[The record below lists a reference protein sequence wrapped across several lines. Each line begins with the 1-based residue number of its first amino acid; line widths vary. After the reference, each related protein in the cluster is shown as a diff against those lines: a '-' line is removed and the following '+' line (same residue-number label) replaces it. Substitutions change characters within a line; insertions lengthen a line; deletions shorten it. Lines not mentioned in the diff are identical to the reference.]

1 MSENL
6 LTLCP
11 APPDW
16 RLPWH
21 HMISSFN
28 WLNTLADCPQ
38 DPIHHAEG
46 DVLTHTRMVCEALI
60 ALPAWRNLPDDQ
72 RQILFAAAVLHDI
85 GKPDRTRIEEDGS
98 ITSRGHSRRG
108 EVLARGLLW
117 RMEISFAAREQICAL
132 IRFHQAPY
140 FLIERNDPVRLAVEI
155 SQTVNCSHL
164 AVLAEAD
171 VRGRLCADQQRLL
184 DNVAMFAIHC
194 QELGLL
200 NRPHAFESDHQRVLY
215 FLDKRRHLN
224 TPAYPSFRTQVVMM
238 AGLPGTGKD
247 DYIRKTLPDWP
258 VVSLDDLRDEMG
270 VSPDDNQGR
279 IIQKARES
287 ARDFLRKS
295 QPFVWNATN
304 VSRQLRGLVL
314 DMLLSYQAHVRICY
328 VEASRKILTEQIR
341 QRDRKIPERIMNRL
355 IDRWEIPDI
364 TEAHEVTNHVRQ

>member
-1 MSENL
+1 
-6 LTLCP
+6 
-11 APPDW
+11 
-16 RLPWH
+16 
-21 HMISSFN
+21 
-28 WLNTLADCPQ
+28 
-38 DPIHHAEG
+38 
-46 DVLTHTRMVCEALI
+46 
-60 ALPAWRNLPDDQ
+60 
-72 RQILFAAAVLHDI
+72 
-85 GKPDRTRIEEDGS
+85 
-98 ITSRGHSRRG
+98 
-108 EVLARGLLW
+108 
-117 RMEISFAAREQICAL
+117 MEISFAAREQICAL

-164 AVLAEAD
+164 ALLAEAD

-258 VVSLDDLRDEMG
+258 VVSLDDLRDEMD

-287 ARDFLRKS
+287 ARGFLRKS

-304 VSRQLRGLVL
+304 VSRQLRGVVL
-314 DMLLSYQAHVRICY
+314 DILLSYQAHVRICY
-328 VEASRKILTEQIR
+328 VEAPRKILTEQIR

-355 IDRWEIPDI
+355 IDRWEVPDI
-364 TEAHEVTNHVRQ
+364 TEAHEVVNHVRP